1 MDELFKLVKCY
12 NLPSHMLHVW
22 YIYLHDWVILLGQM
36 LGFIFQHHGS
46 HMGYKNTP
54 IRWKFPTSPMVSKW
68 VFSIRGMGLEVIG
81 SFGNIFTRNHP
92 ILWFPYQETVVVC
105 AP

>member
-1 MDELFKLVKCY
+1 
-12 NLPSHMLHVW
+12 MLHVW
-22 YIYLHDWVILLGQM
+22 YIYLHDWVILFGQM

-54 IRWKFPTSPMVSKW
+54 IRWKFPTSPMVFKW